1 MTWLCP
7 YCGCENQN
15 DDRIGMQEPKCRD
28 CKNERI
34 TAEKLEIIKDKE
46 EGDLKTDLKEIVD
59 RMQSIREDIEYHA
72 TELAAAKGH
81 WDDHNHDK
89 KELIAAIKRWQN
101 IKIVTEPVK
110 KEEKVKK
117 DKQQKTIGVFLK

>member
-1 MTWLCP
+1 
-7 YCGCENQN
+7 
-15 DDRIGMQEPKCRD
+15 MQEPKCRD

-46 EGDLKTDLKEIVD
+46 EGDLRTDLKEIID
-59 RMQSIREDIEYHA
+59 RMERIREEIDYHA
-72 TELAAAKGH
+72 TELSAAKQH
-81 WDDHNHDK
+81 WEDHNHDK

-110 KEEKVKK
+110 KEEKIKK
-117 DKQQKTIGVFLK
+117 DKHQKSIGAFIK